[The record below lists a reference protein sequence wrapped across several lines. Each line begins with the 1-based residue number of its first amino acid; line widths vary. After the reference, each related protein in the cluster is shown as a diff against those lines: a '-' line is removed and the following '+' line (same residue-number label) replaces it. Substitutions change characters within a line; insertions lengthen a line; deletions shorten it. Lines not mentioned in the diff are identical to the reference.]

1 MKPSLSLSRPVLIF
15 FLAMG
20 VTSAAI
26 LWRVCAQDKPPS
38 AQEVLEKFIQVTG
51 GKPAYEKVQ
60 NQVIMGTVEFVEAGF
75 KGATAEYRSVP
86 NKVYRVVELAG
97 VGKIEAGTD
106 GRVAWER
113 SSETG
118 PRVKTG
124 EEGAAALREAN
135 FNASLRWRD
144 LYIKVELAGEENV
157 DKQLCYKIVL
167 TPKDGKPITQYYD
180 EKSGLLV
187 KIAMVSL
194 TPTMGEVATETYLGD
209 YRTIE
214 GIQVPHLVRRQVL
227 SQQIVTHIESVRFN
241 AEIPKDRFDLP
252 ADVQALIVKK

>member
-1 MKPSLSLSRPVLIF
+1 MLIIF
-15 FLAMG
+15 FAMG
-20 VTSAAI
+20 VSSAAV

-38 AQEVLEKFIQVTG
+38 AQEVLEKFIQVAG
-51 GKPAYEKVQ
+51 GKPAYEKVH
-60 NQVIMGTVEFVEAGF
+60 NQVITGTVEFVEAGF
-75 KGATAEYRSVP
+75 KGTTTEYRAFP
-86 NKVYRVVELAG
+86 NKVYRAVELAG

-113 SSETG
+113 SSESG

-124 EEGAAALREAN
+124 EEGAAALREAS

-144 LYIKVELAGEENV
+144 LYTKVELANEENV
-157 DKQLCYKIVL
+157 DKRPCYKIVL
-167 TPKDGKPITQYYD
+167 TPKDGKPVTQYYD
-180 EKSGLLV
+180 EKTGLLV

-214 GIQVPHLVRRQVL
+214 GIQVPHLVRRLVL
-227 SQQIVTHIESVRFN
+227 DQQIVTHIESVQFN

-252 ADVQALIVKK
+252 EDVQALILKK

>member
-1 MKPSLSLSRPVLIF
+1 MKHCFFMSRSVLIF
-15 FLAMG
+15 LMAMG
-20 VTSAAI
+20 VTGGAVQR
-26 LWRVCAQDKPPS
+26 RVCAQDKPPS
-38 AQEVLEKFIQVTG
+38 AQEILDRFIQVTG
-51 GKPAYEKVQ
+51 GKPAYERVQ
-60 NQVIMGTVEFVEAGF
+60 NQVIVGTVEFVEAGF
-75 KGATAEYRSVP
+75 KGTTAEYRAFP
-86 NKVYRVVELAG
+86 NKVYRAVELPG

-135 FNASLRWRD
+135 FNSSLRWRD
-144 LYIKVELAGEENV
+144 LYAKVELAGEEKV
-157 DKQLCYKIVL
+157 DQQPCYKIVL
-167 TPKDGKPITQYYD
+167 SPKNGKPITQYYD
-180 EKSGLLV
+180 ENSGLLV

-194 TPTMGEVATETYLGD
+194 TPTTGEVATETFLGD

-214 GIQVPHLVRRQVL
+214 GIQVPHLVRRRVL
-227 SQQIVTHIESVRFN
+227 DQQIVTHIESVRFN

-252 ADVQALIVKK
+252 ADVQALVPKK